1 MWLLPCG
8 DCNLVK
14 RISAGLKIM
23 NHCGGVEIR
32 MYSTCQRQVWTA
44 IYFLVLVI
52 LKPSENVTPYV
63 SVFLNTIKLIALTY
77 VAVIRTTRSVGSNST
92 ITVCKVS

>member
-1 MWLLPCG
+1 
-8 DCNLVK
+8 
-14 RISAGLKIM
+14 
-23 NHCGGVEIR
+23 

-52 LKPSENVTPYV
+52 LKPSEIVTPYV
-63 SVFLNTIKLIALTY
+63 SMFLNIIKLIVLTY
-77 VAVIRTTRSVGSNST
+77 VIVLTSNHIST